1 MNNLFR
7 FLVNLDYTRG
17 GFLGIDEIENGFHH
31 SRLADVLSCLLASS
45 VATRTQLM
53 MSTHS
58 AEAIAAFVAAADSVG
73 PNDLA
78 VVHLAR
84 REDET
89 VVAKTFRGRE
99 AISSVKLGYELR

>member
-7 FLVNLDYTRG
+7 FLINLDYVRG

-31 SRLADVLSCLLASS
+31 SRLAGIFSCLLSS
-45 VATRTQLM
+45 SLATRTQLM

-58 AEAIAAFVAAADSVG
+58 GEAIAAFVAAADSVG
-73 PNDLA
+73 PDDLA
-78 VVHLAR
+78 VVHLSR
-84 REDET
+84 QEDET
-89 VVAKTFRGRE
+89 VVAKTFRGRD